1 MDTIVDSRRA
11 VLVWEPGKK
20 VPIYAFPRED
30 VRPGTAPA
38 AIFPARGFADP
49 DLDGYIT
56 IPWDSLD
63 HWFEEDEEV
72 FVHPRDPLVRIDA
85 LKSSRHVRVE
95 RDGQLL
101 AESDSPVPV
110 FETGLPTRY
119 YLPERDVDPSLLAD
133 SDLQTG
139 CPYKG
144 FASYRDVLLNGH
156 RHPGLFWYYQA
167 PFREVS
173 EIKGYLAP
181 YNERV
186 DLIVDG
192 HPQERPAGPLGP
204 RAEPNPAAAS
214 RRAASS
220 VHRSAGSARPNRL
233 NTLSFLMMTA
243 GPGTARR
250 RPCPGHQSPRAWPAA
265 VPGHTGAARRS
276 SGSGSRRPAAAPPG
290 SASD

>member
-1 MDTIVDSRRA
+1 MAVLHPSPPFDDLTYYPTSRWIRGTRGKETIVDSRRA
-11 VLVWEPGKK
+11 VLIWEPGKK

-30 VRPGTAPA
+30 VALVPGHA
-38 AIFPARGFADP
+38 ATSPARSFADP

-56 IPWDSLD
+56 IPWDSVD

-72 FVHPRDPLVRIDA
+72 FVHPRDPFVRVDA

-95 RDGQLL
+95 RDGHLL
-101 AESDSPVPV
+101 AESDFPILV
-110 FETGLPTRY
+110 FETGLPTRF
-119 YLPERDVDPSLLAD
+119 YLPERDVDPLLLAD

-144 FASYRDVLLNGH
+144 FASYRDVVLAG
-156 RHPGLFWYYQA
+156 RRVPGLFWYYQA

-192 HPQERPAGPLGP
+192 QRQQRLAGPLGP
-204 RAEPNPAAAS
+204 RGEPS
-214 RRAASS
+214 TR
-220 VHRSAGSARPNRL
+220 
-233 NTLSFLMMTA
+233 TA
-243 GPGTARR
+243 
-250 RPCPGHQSPRAWPAA
+250 
-265 VPGHTGAARRS
+265 
-276 SGSGSRRPAAAPPG
+276 
-290 SASD
+290 

>member
-1 MDTIVDSRRA
+1 MAVLHPSPPFDDLTYYPISRWIRGMRGQDAIVDSRRA

-30 VRPGTAPA
+30 VALASGGATT
-38 AIFPARGFADP
+38 FPARGSADP

-72 FVHPRDPLVRIDA
+72 FVHPRDPFVRVDA

-95 RDGQLL
+95 RDGHLL
-101 AESDSPVPV
+101 AESDAPILV

-119 YLPERDVDPSLLAD
+119 YLPERDVDQSMLAD

-144 FASYRDVLLNGH
+144 SASYRDVLLDGR

-173 EIKGYLAP
+173 AVKGYLAP

-186 DLIVDG
+186 DLIIDG
-192 HPQERPAGPLGP
+192 HRQERPAGPLGP
-204 RAEPNPAAAS
+204 RGEPS
-214 RRAASS
+214 T
-220 VHRSAGSARPNRL
+220 RSA
-233 NTLSFLMMTA
+233 
-243 GPGTARR
+243 
-250 RPCPGHQSPRAWPAA
+250 
-265 VPGHTGAARRS
+265 
-276 SGSGSRRPAAAPPG
+276 
-290 SASD
+290 

>member
-1 MDTIVDSRRA
+1 MAVLHPSPPFDDLTYYPISRWIRGTRGQDTIVDSRRA

-20 VPIYAFPRED
+20 VPVYAFPRED
-30 VRPGTAPA
+30 VAFVSGGA
-38 AIFPARGFADP
+38 ATSSQARGFADP

-56 IPWDSLD
+56 IAWDSLD

-72 FVHPRDPLVRIDA
+72 FVHPRDPFVRVDA

-95 RDGQLL
+95 RDGHLL
-101 AESDSPVPV
+101 AESDVPILV

-144 FASYRDVLLNGH
+144 FASYRDVILDGR
-156 RHPGLFWYYQA
+156 RHPGLFWSYQA

-173 EIKGYLAP
+173 AVRGYLAP

-192 HPQERPAGPLGP
+192 HPQERPA
-204 RAEPNPAAAS
+204 RAARPAS
-214 RRAASS
+214 RAS
-220 VHRSAGSARPNRL
+220 
-233 NTLSFLMMTA
+233 T
-243 GPGTARR
+243 PG
-250 RPCPGHQSPRAWPAA
+250 
-265 VPGHTGAARRS
+265 
-276 SGSGSRRPAAAPPG
+276 
-290 SASD
+290 

>member
-1 MDTIVDSRRA
+1 MAICSPSRTP
-11 VLVWEPGKK
+11 VL
-20 VPIYAFPRED
+20 
-30 VRPGTAPA
+30 
-38 AIFPARGFADP
+38 
-49 DLDGYIT
+49 
-56 IPWDSLD
+56 
-63 HWFEEDEEV
+63 
-72 FVHPRDPLVRIDA
+72 
-85 LKSSRHVRVE
+85 
-95 RDGQLL
+95 
-101 AESDSPVPV
+101 V

-144 FASYRDVLLNGH
+144 FASYRDVVLDGH

-204 RAEPNPAAAS
+204 RGEPNRPRPAGG
-214 RRAASS
+214 RPP
-220 VHRSAGSARPNRL
+220 RS
-233 NTLSFLMMTA
+233 
-243 GPGTARR
+243 
-250 RPCPGHQSPRAWPAA
+250 
-265 VPGHTGAARRS
+265 TGV
-276 SGSGSRRPAAAPPG
+276 RPAAPG
-290 SASD
+290 RTG